1 MINAFVVCQHIFLN
15 HESEFEF
22 EIVRNTNTF
31 RKYVALLAIPQ
42 RNAQF
47 KSKKKAKKNQSKS

>member
-1 MINAFVVCQHIFLN
+1 MPSWFVNTYFLY
-15 HESEFEF
+15 HGSEFEF
-22 EIVRNTNTF
+22 EIVTTNTF

-47 KSKKKAKKNQSKS
+47 KSKKKAKKIKSKS